1 MLNLVLELGIKLF
14 AITNMNQLIVLL
26 LFCQIICLYY
36 VLETISLVIKR
47 IIGIIDVREYERERE
62 MMMEFI

>member
-1 MLNLVLELGIKLF
+1 MLNLVLELGTKLF

-47 IIGIIDVREYERERE
+47 IIGIIDVCEYERERE
-62 MMMEFI
+62 R